1 MRKKNLWRYESAMG
15 SIEILGSLYM
25 KPGMKINLYETDKVI
40 LPWGEI
46 YLNVYMLRNDMKFTS
61 G

>member
-1 MRKKNLWRYESAMG
+1 MG

-25 KPGMKINLYETDKVI
+25 KPGRKINLYETDKVI

-46 YLNVYMLRNDMKFTS
+46 YLNVYMFRNDMKFTS